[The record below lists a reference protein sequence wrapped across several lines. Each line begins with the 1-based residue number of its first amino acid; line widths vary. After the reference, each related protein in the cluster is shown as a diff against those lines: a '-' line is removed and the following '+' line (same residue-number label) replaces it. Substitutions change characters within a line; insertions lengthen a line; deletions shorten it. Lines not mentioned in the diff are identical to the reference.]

1 MPPPLIL
8 CCPLTSLILWC
19 LPLTSLILWMSL
31 PILLFHCNHY
41 TVWCFHWSHRIP
53 RYILMVFHFIY
64 HVHCTHLMNYSC
76 FSCINL
82 HPDFFFKFTL
92 NYFPLFQFPLLPSTV
107 LLPPLSSEVLPEF
120 HSEFQSEFHTI
131 PNSIPNFIP
140 NFIPNS
146 IPKSIP
152 NSIQIARISQRH

>member
-1 MPPPLIL
+1 
-8 CCPLTSLILWC
+8 
-19 LPLTSLILWMSL
+19 
-31 PILLFHCNHY
+31 
-41 TVWCFHWSHRIP
+41 
-53 RYILMVFHFIY
+53 MVFHFIY

-120 HSEFQSEFHTI
+120 HSEIHSEFHSDSQNIAEALKFTCDVVFFLG
-131 PNSIPNFIP
+131 SEQT
-140 NFIPNS
+140 S
-146 IPKSIP
+146 ALWA
-152 NSIQIARISQRH
+152 QIEALLLCVFHNPWHQHSFNLTNIALMQKFKQVY